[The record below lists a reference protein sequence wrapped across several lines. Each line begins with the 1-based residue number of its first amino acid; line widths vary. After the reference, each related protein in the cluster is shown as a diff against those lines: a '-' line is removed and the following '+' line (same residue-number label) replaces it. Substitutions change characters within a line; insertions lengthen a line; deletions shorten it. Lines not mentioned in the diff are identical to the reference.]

1 MKRTTKQ
8 RIAVMALAAFAV
20 VGFCM
25 LADETERTLIG
36 FLAMKAAGIAVTAAA
51 YKAAQILTRRCLITN
66 TEKP

>member
-1 MKRTTKQ
+1 
-8 RIAVMALAAFAV
+8 MALAAFAV

-51 YKAAQILTRRCLITN
+51 YKAAQILTRRGLITN